1 MSDPHRPRADGWA
14 THRRAQLE
22 GVLAATTP
30 QERLAWL
37 EEAIRFAFAAGTLPR
52 REPVVAIESARSLD
66 EDP

>member
-1 MSDPHRPRADGWA
+1 MSDPHLPRTDGWA

-37 EEAIRFAFAAGTLPR
+37 EEAIRFAFAAGALPR
-52 REPVVAIESARSLD
+52 RELVVTVESARSLG
-66 EDP
+66 EDH